1 MRGTAGITVTLA
13 ALAAAV
19 GAASPAGAASAIGCG
34 SVVTKNLTLQSDLA
48 YCVGDGLIVG
58 KAGITI
64 DLNGHLIYSWA
75 THSSSLSP
83 VPGSAGIRNPGF
95 PRVKIHDTTS
105 AAPSV
110 GGRGVIGGF
119 AYSIVLTDASRNVI
133 ENVYAQDGVRLER
146 SDKATI
152 RNSELSSTNQL
163 GCDPYTAPA
172 GISLLDSDRAIIR
185 GNESQL
191 GGLGIVLVRSHNNL
205 LQGNKSAGHGSD
217 GNDCGGIVLIDS
229 DGNTLRSN
237 DTSETAADG
246 IFVDAA
252 SQRTVIDGN
261 YSEYN
266 HDDGIDVENATTTI
280 LNTTTFFSTDL
291 AIEAVPGVTASGN
304 RAGGAGNPLQCLNV
318 VCISA

>member
-1 MRGTAGITVTLA
+1 MAGITLTLA
-13 ALAAAV
+13 VLAAV
-19 GAASPAGAASAIGCG
+19 IGSASPAGAAPAIGCG
-34 SVVTKNLTLQSDLA
+34 SVVTRNLTLQSDLA

-64 DLNGHLIYSWA
+64 DLNGHAIFSRA
-75 THSSSLSP
+75 TQSSAFP
-83 VPGSAGIRNPGF
+83 VLPGSAGIRNAGF
-95 PRVKIHDTTS
+95 PRVKVQDTTAS
-105 AAPSV
+105 PPAV
-110 GGRGVIGGF
+110 GGNGWIGGF
-119 AYSIVLTDASRNVI
+119 AFSILVTDASRMVIDNV
-133 ENVYAQDGVRLER
+133 AALDGMRLER

-163 GCDPYTAPA
+163 GCDPLTAPA
-172 GISLLDSDRAIIR
+172 GISLIDSNRAIVR

-191 GGLGIVLVRSHNNL
+191 GGLGIVLVRSHNNV
-205 LQGNKSAGHGSD
+205 LQGNASAGRGSD
-217 GNDCGGIVLIDS
+217 GNDCGGIVLIDA
-229 DGNTLRSN
+229 DGNTLRGN

-252 SQRTVIDGN
+252 SQRTLIDGN

-280 LNTTTFFSTDL
+280 LNTTTFYSTDL

-304 RAGGAGNPLQCLNV
+304 RAAGSGNPLVCSNV
-318 VCISA
+318 VCT